1 MSGDYSRIRFDP
13 DADIASVWMQQ
24 GRVQLDSD
32 WNEGMAALDRRLR
45 AESVD
50 TFGIHPEPGISGVA
64 VVSPQTPDAFKIE
77 VTGGNVTIGRGRMY
91 VDGLLAENHGESRK
105 EGDENK
111 KKEFKEFDPLLAE
124 QRGQFVVNYIQQPYF
139 PVPPVPAFAD
149 NKPQLAYLEVWQ
161 REITY
166 SQRPEIVEK
175 AVGVD
180 TTTRWQTVWQ
190 VRFLKDIGEVNCRT
204 PDKDFIEWQALIR
217 PSGARMTIKAE
228 EVPSDLDPCEL
239 TPGDGYRGLEN
250 QLYRIEIHDGGAAG
264 TATFKWSRDNA
275 SVASNVVKI
284 VSNTDSTEL
293 ELASLGRDAV
303 LRFNSGDWVEV
314 LDDRREL
321 SGENGDPGK
330 RHGVMGKITDI
341 NETNQTITIKPPLP
355 TELILPSED
364 DNNLRTRHTRVRRWD
379 QNGIVRDADNKEII
393 DLNEVSSKGLIPV
406 PKEAG
411 KSVVLENGIRVTF
424 SLDPVGGEFRCGDY
438 WVSAA
443 RTADARVE
451 EFTDKPPRGIHRH
464 YARLAIV
471 SFNQDNTPEIK
482 SDCRIHWP
490 PACGGCCTIS
500 VAPGENI
507 QAALDSLP
515 DEGGCVCLK
524 TGVHTV
530 SEPIKIHSSKVI
542 LRGEGPGTIVQST
555 SSTTVLQ
562 VGIGKQLSDIVIE
575 GIRFESIA
583 EGECTIL
590 RADQCRGLRV
600 EHCEMVGVESE
611 LSSHTGIYLSN
622 VSEVNIAKN
631 RLQKLIIGIK
641 LENYSG
647 RMDIY
652 HNLIEGRSRPS
663 EKLRQ
668 SLREKD
674 IEGKISSWGWGIVVD
689 SSEMRTAPC
698 RINNN
703 LINNCMVAV
712 QLGNYAAGSVVA
724 NNRISRGAFLYKEK
738 SPPTDKKTIIQYLN
752 SRKYAIQVSAE
763 NCVIC
768 SNDID
773 LNSNLWGGISV
784 IDKANHVIVVSNRLL
799 SQFEQGNDWWVPASI
814 YCSAADYAR
823 IHDNHLLGPQT
834 GIIGSKITGATIKD
848 NHLDGDGK
856 TWYGVW
862 LGNCNESCVQNNR
875 IQNVFFAIHLD
886 EGERNI
892 LRENHIR
899 ETSSGITSG
908 SSLKEAVTTAVG
920 GDVNANA
927 GGTFNVEVSGNQLQ
941 SCTTQGIAL
950 LVNGTATLIGNH
962 LKNCGYE
969 KAPDFNNLKLSELLP
984 LLGIGVW
991 SQDLHSNKNALVRI
1005 ESCEVIDTGISAE
1018 GKLIRNI
1025 EVLSITGLVS
1035 TLQLLNNCVDYSI
1048 PNRLD
1053 SEQENRAF
1061 LFIGPL
1067 GVEGQ
1072 TITGSALVS
1081 GNHFRGFG
1089 KTALVEFRSQSPK
1102 HMYLFEKV
1110 IFSNNVCEHLD
1121 EKVEFKEG
1129 ATVLLNGEH
1138 LVLMGNHIKGPRG
1151 INSMSLD
1158 ANGNTQEALVLGNIA
1173 TGNYNI
1179 QAANITPISF
1189 NDFNVKIS

>member
-50 TFGIHPEPGISGVA
+50 TFGIHPEPGIAGVA

-77 VTGGNVTIGRGRMY
+77 VTSGNVTIGRGRMY

-111 KKEFKEFDPLLAE
+111 GIEFKEFDPLLAE
-124 QRGQFVVNYIQQPYF
+124 QRGQFVVNYLQQPYF
-139 PVPPVPAFAD
+139 LVPPAPAFAD
-149 NKPQLAYLEVWQ
+149 NEPQLAYLEVWQ

-166 SQRPEIVEK
+166 LQRPEIVEK

-190 VRFLKDIGEVNCRT
+190 VRFLKETISTTANCKT
-204 PDKDFIEWQALIR
+204 PDKDLSVEWDGLIR
-217 PSGARMTIKAE
+217 PSSARMSVKAE
-228 EVPSDLDPCEL
+228 GVSPDLDPCEL

-303 LRFNSGDWVEV
+303 LRFNSGDWVEI

-341 NETNQTITIKPPLP
+341 NENNQTITIKPPLP
-355 TELILPSED
+355 ADLIPPPNGKNLINKEID
-364 DNNLRTRHTRVRRWD
+364 DTCHTRHTRVRRWD
-379 QNGIVRDADNKEII
+379 QVN
-393 DLNEVSSKGLIPV
+393 SKGLIPV
-406 PKEAG
+406 PEAEQW
-411 KSVVLENGIRVTF
+411 VVLENGIQVSF
-424 SLDPVGGEFRCGDY
+424 SLDPAGGEFRCGDY

-451 EFTDKPPRGIHRH
+451 EFTAKPPRGIHRH

-471 SFNQDNTPEIK
+471 TSSNAVT
-482 SDCRIHWP
+482 DCRIHWP
-490 PACGGCCTIS
+490 PACRGCCTIS

-542 LRGEGPGTIVQST
+542 LRGEGPGTVVQSA

-583 EGECTIL
+583 ESVAEICNIF

-611 LSSHTGIYLSN
+611 LSNHTGIYLSN

-668 SLREKD
+668 SLGEKD

-712 QLGNYAAGSVVA
+712 QLGSYAAGSVVA

-784 IDKANHVIVVSNRLL
+784 IDKASHVIVASNRLL
-799 SQFEQGNDWWVPASI
+799 SQFEQGNDRWVPASI

-848 NHLDGDGK
+848 NHLDGNGK

-862 LGNCNESCVQNNR
+862 LGNCIESCVQDNR
-875 IQNVFFAIHLD
+875 IQSVLFAIHLD
-886 EGERNI
+886 EGERYI
-892 LRENHIR
+892 VRDNHIR
-899 ETSSGITSG
+899 DASFGITSG
-908 SSLKEAVTTAVG
+908 FSLKEANTSIVG
-920 GDVNANA
+920 VDANANL
-927 GGTFNVEVSGNQLQ
+927 GGTFNVEVSGNWLQ
-941 SCTTQGIAL
+941 SCKTQGIAL

-969 KAPDFNNLKLSELLP
+969 KGPDFNNLKLSGLP

-991 SQDLHSNKNALVRI
+991 SQDLHSNKNALARI
-1005 ESCEVIDTGISAE
+1005 ESCEVIDTGFSVE
-1018 GKLIRNI
+1018 GKTI
-1025 EVLSITGLVS
+1025 EDINVLSITGWVS
-1035 TLQLLNNCVDYSI
+1035 NLQVLNNCVDYSI
-1048 PNRLD
+1048 SNHFPQK
-1053 SEQENRAF
+1053 SEHRAF
-1061 LFIGPL
+1061 MFIGPL
-1067 GVEGQ
+1067 IEEQNILVVF
-1072 TITGSALVS
+1072 TNPLLSGSALVS

-1089 KTALVEFRSQSPK
+1089 KTALVEFLGFPDPDKIS
-1102 HMYLFEKV
+1102 YLFEKV

-1121 EKVEFKEG
+1121 AVVDKEKG
-1129 ATVLLNGEH
+1129 ATVLLNGGN
-1138 LVLMGNHIKGPRG
+1138 LVVMGNNIKGPTNV
-1151 INSMSLD
+1151 NSVLL
-1158 ANGNTQEALVLGNIA
+1158 GNKNTKKAVLGNIT
-1173 TGNYNI
+1173 TGNILGDNV
-1179 QAANITPISF
+1179 TPASF
-1189 NDFNVKIS
+1189 NNFNVKIS